1 MDLKSFRQQYPQ
13 YDAVS
18 DEQLANALHTKY
30 YSNIPLDQFY
40 SKIGLT
46 PTPAE
51 TPDATFGESLKD
63 IGVSA
68 LQSCRIISR

>member
-18 DEQLANALHTKY
+18 DEQLASALHTKY

-46 PTPAE
+46 P
-51 TPDATFGESLKD
+51 
-63 IGVSA
+63 
-68 LQSCRIISR
+68 IIINAANFLILINYVQLIYTCISNNL